1 MYNKMNKHIKMKK
14 WAKVAIKSI
23 NRHGKKYPYDV
34 LIKYHFGGHDSR
46 AFVPKYIKARNI
58 DEMQIIIQSRSNT
71 VYGTK
76 DDWINT
82 SYMKLI
88 CYRKHL

>member
-1 MYNKMNKHIKMKK
+1 MNKHIKMKK

-23 NRHGKKYPYDV
+23 NKHNKKYPYDI
-34 LIKYHFGGHDSR
+34 LTEYHFGGHDSR
-46 AFVPKYIKARNI
+46 AFIPNFIKARNI
-58 DEMQIIIQSRSNT
+58 TEMQTIIQFRSHND
-71 VYGTK
+71 YGTT
-76 DDWINT
+76 DWFNT

>member
-1 MYNKMNKHIKMKK
+1 MNKHIKMKK

-46 AFVPKYIKARNI
+46 AFVPKLY
-58 DEMQIIIQSRSNT
+58 
-71 VYGTK
+71 
-76 DDWINT
+76 
-82 SYMKLI
+82 
-88 CYRKHL
+88 